1 MNKEIEELK
10 LAYRRT
16 FNTEDGAQVLRDL
29 KRRFSFETT
38 TFSGDPYETAF
49 NEGQRA
55 ALLLIIRMLSD
66 QKELQNE
73 RSS

>member
-1 MNKEIEELK
+1 MKKVEELK

-16 FNTEDGAQVLRDL
+16 FNNDDGAQVLSDL
-29 KRRFSFETT
+29 KTRFGFEAT

-55 ALLLIIRMLSD
+55 AVLLIVRMLSEEKD
-66 QKELQNE
+66 KA
-73 RSS
+73 

>member
-1 MNKEIEELK
+1 MKKVEELK

-16 FNTEDGAQVLRDL
+16 FNTDDGAQVLSDL
-29 KRRFSFETT
+29 KTRFGFEAT

-55 ALLLIIRMLSD
+55 AVLLIVRMLSEEKD
-66 QKELQNE
+66 KV
-73 RSS
+73 